1 MIILAWEQS
10 RQIGLTDETHARTRG
25 EEKGVPLLN
34 TAQPASSGANIS
46 LGALATRIIVESM
59 FCVCALPN

>member
-10 RQIGLTDETHARTRG
+10 RQIGLTDETRG

-46 LGALATRIIVESM
+46 LVALATRIIVESM